1 MAKVI
6 VYTKNNC
13 AKCNMTKMVMD
24 KEGIEYKSINIEED
38 LTEEEMEAKLQEFR
52 DAGFLSMPVVEAEGY
67 EAFSDFQPNK
77 IKELK

>member
-1 MAKVI
+1 MAKVT

-24 KEGIEYKSINIEED
+24 KEGIEYKVVNVEVD
-38 LTEEEMEAKLQEFR
+38 LTEEQMNKKMKEFK
-52 DAGFLSMPVVEAEGY
+52 DAGHMSFPVVEVEGQ
-67 EAFSDFQPNK
+67 ESFSDFQPNK